1 MRFNF
6 KHLSTFMSVAD
17 NASFRKAAEHIHLS
31 LPAVS
36 MQIKQLEEQIGVA
49 LFQRTTRK
57 VELTPEGEQLL
68 ISGRKA
74 MAEIDVGLAH
84 IQQAANVQ
92 QGRLS
97 FACVPTVSSSRLPL
111 ILTTYAKRYPGVTV
125 CVRELANK
133 DLVEAVRRREVDF
146 AIGPM
151 PERRGDLE
159 FTPVFVDEYCAL
171 LPRDYDDRG
180 RSDIALSEL
189 SRMPL
194 LKLSSS
200 TAFREHVEEALRSN
214 GLPTETNYEFM
225 HVHTLVAM
233 AEAGLGVALLPR
245 VAIPRNTGLKVV
257 RVASPA
263 LSRTIA
269 IITIRGHTLSPASA
283 RLVQLCNELLPPESA
298 APPRTRRRDTA
309 LTGADAGARAPCGLV
324 IAAGASSTAVTRQKY
339 PTIDNIRP
347 GINNFL
353 PPQVRSEEHRDAR

>member
-17 NASFRKAAEHIHLS
+17 NASFRKAAEQIHLS

-36 MQIKQLEEQIGVA
+36 MQIKQLEEHIGVA

-74 MAEIDVGLAH
+74 MSEIDVGLAR
-84 IQQAANVQ
+84 IQHAADVQ

-97 FACVPTVSSSRLPL
+97 FACVPTVSSTRLPL
-111 ILTTYAKRYPGVTV
+111 ILATYAKRYPGVTV
-125 CVRELANK
+125 RVRELANK
-133 DLVEAVRRREVDF
+133 DLVEAVRRHDVDF

-151 PERRGDLE
+151 PEKPGDFE

-171 LPRDYDDRG
+171 LPKGIDDRG
-180 RSDIALSEL
+180 RSEIALSEL
-189 SRMPL
+189 SGMPL

-200 TAFREHVEEALRSN
+200 TAFRDHLDEALRLN

-245 VAIPRNTGLKVV
+245 VAIPHTTSLKIV

-283 RLVQLCNELLPPESA
+283 RLVELCNELLPPNAA
-298 APPRTRRRDTA
+298 APACIRRADA
-309 LTGADAGARAPCGLV
+309 AVVGADAAERVPRGLV
-324 IAAGASSTAVTRQKY
+324 IAADPISTTKARQRYAVDK
-339 PTIDNIRP
+339 IRP
-347 GINNFL
+347 VINNFL
-353 PPQVRSEEHRDAR
+353 PLPGRSEEHLDTR